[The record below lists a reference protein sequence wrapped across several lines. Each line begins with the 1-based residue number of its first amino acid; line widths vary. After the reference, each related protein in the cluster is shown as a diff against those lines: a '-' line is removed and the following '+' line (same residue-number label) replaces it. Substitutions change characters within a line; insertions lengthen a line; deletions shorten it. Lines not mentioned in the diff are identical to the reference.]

1 LIDCR
6 VPCQWRPAAN
16 HEPRAAGTKIEIL
29 VLHYTGMASEEA
41 ALDWLCREEGR
52 VSCHYFVF
60 SDGRVVQ
67 SVAEDRRAWHAGVSS
82 WRGLDDINSRS
93 IGIEIANPGHEFG
106 LVPFPEAQ
114 MAAVT
119 ALCRDI
125 VARHGI
131 AARDVVAHSD
141 IAPSRKRDP
150 GELFPWKHLARNG
163 VGVWAEAELAPGGV
177 ALGPGDRGPAV
188 AALRES
194 LARWGCGVEP
204 GEVWDAALGFAVT
217 AFQRHFRPARVD
229 GRADASTLAT
239 LELVLKEI
247 GEQPC

>member
-1 LIDCR
+1 MIDCR
-6 VPCQWRPAAN
+6 IPCEWRPAAN
-16 HEPRAAGTKIEIL
+16 HEPRAEGMRVEIL

-41 ALDWLCREEGR
+41 ALDWLCREESR

-82 WRGLDDINSRS
+82 WRGLGDINSRS

-106 LVPFPEAQ
+106 LTPFPEAQ
-114 MAAVT
+114 IAAVT
-119 ALCRDI
+119 ALSRDI

-141 IAPSRKRDP
+141 IAPSRKQDP
-150 GELFPWKHLARNG
+150 GELFPWKRLASEG
-163 VGVWAEAELAPGGV
+163 VGLGAEAGVTPGGV

-194 LARWGCGVEP
+194 LANWGCGVEP
-204 GEVWDAALGFAVT
+204 GEEWDAALTFAVT
-217 AFQRHFRPARVD
+217 AFQRHFRPELVD
-229 GRADASTLAT
+229 GCADASTLAT
-239 LELVLKEI
+239 LQLLL
-247 GEQPC
+247 EQIDALPR